1 MSKKT
6 QIIPLVFLGARIKRS
21 LRYHLKKIGFT
32 RTPTG
37 LIQPPN
43 DSKETIRSLHNA
55 QRNALLKREKDFVR
69 RSWPKL
75 KDYFANGTDIVPDK
89 IDPDLELIEGGT
101 WQSDLFR
108 LASRIWSVP
117 VSQGYGRRLRFLVWD
132 RSNRK
137 LLGLVG
143 LGDPVF
149 NLKVR
154 DDLIGW
160 TVQQRKN
167 RLVNLMDAY
176 VLGAVPPYNLLLCG
190 KMIACL
196 IRTREVRDYFGQKYG
211 RTKGIISGK
220 CKHARLVAITTSSA
234 LGRSSLYNRLTPN
247 GEKYFTSI
255 GYTAGWG
262 HFHVPESL
270 FKAIREYLELKGHR
284 YSGNNRFGEGPN
296 WRLRAIRHTLDS
308 LNLNPNLL
316 RHGIAREVFLSE
328 LASNGRRYLTGKV
341 KRLQYRG
348 LLSVAEVAKYSI
360 VRWIVPRSLKKSEY
374 LNWTREN
381 VLYLLATNGNHNI
394 ISATTKRKELE
405 IGSCKL

>member
-1 MSKKT
+1 MKA
-6 QIIPLVFLGARIKRS
+6 QIIPLFSLESRIKRS
-21 LRYHLKKIGFT
+21 LRDHLKKIGFT
-32 RTPTG
+32 RTPNG
-37 LIQPPN
+37 FLQPPN
-43 DSKETIRSLHNA
+43 DSKETIRSLHSA
-55 QRNALLKREKDFVR
+55 QRNALLKREKDFIKR
-69 RSWPKL
+69 TWPNL

-89 IDPDLELIEGGT
+89 IVPSLELIEGGT

-108 LASRIWSVP
+108 LASLIWSVP

-132 RSNRK
+132 KSNGK
-137 LLGLVG
+137 LLGLLG

-149 NLKVR
+149 NLRVR

-160 TVQQRKN
+160 TALQRKN
-167 RLVNLMDAY
+167 HLVCLMDAY
-176 VLGAVPPYNLLLCG
+176 VLGAVPPYNLLMCG

-196 IRTREVRDYFGQKYG
+196 VRTREVRDHFAQKYQ

-220 CKHARLVAITTSSA
+220 RKHAKLVAVTTSSA
-234 LGRSSLYNRLTPN
+234 LGRSSLYNRLKLN
-247 GEKYFTSI
+247 GNKYFKSI

-262 HFHVPESL
+262 HFHVPGSL

-296 WRLRAIRHTLDS
+296 WRLRAIRQTLHS

-328 LASNGRRYLTGKV
+328 LASNGKRYLIGKI
-341 KRLQYRG
+341 KQLQYRG
-348 LLSVAEVAKYSI
+348 LLSVAQVAKHSI
-360 VRWIVPRSLKKSEY
+360 ERWIIPRSLKNTEY

-381 VLYLLATNGNHNI
+381 LLHLLSTNNNHSI
-394 ISATTKRKELE
+394 SSATTKQKELE
-405 IGSCKL
+405 VGSSKL

>member
-1 MSKKT
+1 MSEKT
-6 QIIPLVFLGARIKRS
+6 QKIQSVLLEARIKRS
-21 LRYHLKKIGFT
+21 LRNHLKKIGLT
-32 RTPTG
+32 CMLTG
-37 LIQPPN
+37 FLQPLN
-43 DSKETIRSLHNA
+43 DSKETIRSLHGA
-55 QRNALLKREKDFVR
+55 QRNALLKREKDFIR
-69 RSWPKL
+69 RSWPKF
-75 KDYFANGTDIVPDK
+75 KDFFANGTDIVPDK
-89 IDPDLELIEGGT
+89 INPHLELIEGGT

-108 LASRIWSVP
+108 LASLTWSVP

-132 RSNRK
+132 KSNGK
-137 LLGLVG
+137 LIGLFA

-149 NLKVR
+149 NLRVR

-160 TVQQRKN
+160 TAQQRRN
-167 RLVNLMDAY
+167 HLVNLMDAY

-190 KMIACL
+190 KMTACL
-196 IRTREVRDYFGQKYG
+196 MRTREVRDYFGQKYG
-211 RTKGIISGK
+211 GTKGIISGK
-220 CKHARLVAITTSSA
+220 YKHAMLAAITTSSA

-262 HFHVPESL
+262 HFHIPESL

-284 YSGNNRFGEGPN
+284 YSGNNRFGEGSN
-296 WRLRAIRHTLDS
+296 WRLRAIRHTLHS

-328 LASNGRRYLTGKV
+328 LASNSRQYLTGKV
-341 KRLQYRG
+341 KRLRYQG

-360 VRWIVPRSLKKSEY
+360 ARWIVPRSVKKSEY
-374 LNWTREN
+374 LNWKREN
-381 VLYLLATNGNHNI
+381 VLQLLGTNGNHYV

-405 IGSCKL
+405 IGPRKL

>member
-1 MSKKT
+1 MTNKT
-6 QIIPLVFLGARIKRS
+6 QIIPLFSLEARIKRS
-21 LRYHLKKIGFT
+21 LRNHLKKIGFT

-37 LIQPPN
+37 SLQPPN
-43 DSKETIRSLHNA
+43 DSKETIRSLHSA
-55 QRNALLKREKDFVR
+55 QRNALLKREKDFIK

-108 LASRIWSVP
+108 LASLIWSVP

-132 RSNRK
+132 KSNGK
-137 LLGLVG
+137 LLGLLG

-149 NLKVR
+149 NLRVR

-160 TVQQRKN
+160 TVRQRKN

-176 VLGAVPPYNLLLCG
+176 VLGAVPPYNLLMCG

-196 IRTREVRDYFGQKYG
+196 IRTREVRDYFGRKYE

-220 CKHARLVAITTSSA
+220 RKHAKLIGVTTSSA
-234 LGRSSLYNRLTPN
+234 LGRSSLYNRLALN
-247 GEKYFTSI
+247 GDTYFKPI

-262 HFHVPESL
+262 HFHVPDSL
-270 FKAIREYLELKGHR
+270 FKAIREYLELKGHQ

-296 WRLRAIRHTLDS
+296 WRLRAIRHTLHS

-316 RHGIAREVFLSE
+316 RHGVARQVFLSE
-328 LASNGRRYLTGKV
+328 LASNARRYLTGKV

-348 LLSVAEVAKYSI
+348 LLSVAEVTRYS
-360 VRWIVPRSLKKSEY
+360 VARWVIPRSLKRTEY
-374 LNWTREN
+374 LSWTRDN
-381 VLYLLATNGNHNI
+381 MLLLLASNGNHNMG
-394 ISATTKRKELE
+394 SATTNRKGVEV
-405 IGSCKL
+405 GSRKL